1 MSNFL
6 ETEILNKF
14 LENIKSD
21 QTIPSSLT
29 EAISKLN
36 TENKIS
42 KATHLKKL
50 LEDFTPTEEAN
61 DESK

>member
-14 LENIKSD
+14 LENIKND
-21 QTIPSSLT
+21 QTIPNSLT
-29 EAISKLN
+29 EVISNLN
-36 TENKIS
+36 AENKIS

-50 LEDFTPTEEAN
+50 LEDFTPTEEVN
-61 DESK
+61 DENK

>member
-6 ETEILNKF
+6 ESEILNNF
-14 LENIKSD
+14 LDNIRND
-21 QTIPSSLT
+21 QIIPSTLT
-29 EAISKLN
+29 EAISKLC

-42 KATHLKKL
+42 KSTHLKKL